1 MVTEQSKAFNELK
14 VGEHVIAFWIEG
26 SKAIWHLG
34 VVEDIKNGNPIV
46 SYMVRKDT
54 SGKSWTY
61 PECAE
66 ILEISQD
73 QVCTDQLQYFK

>member
-1 MVTEQSKAFNELK
+1 M
-14 VGEHVIAFWIEG
+14 IAFWIEG
-26 SKAIWHLG
+26 SKVIWHLG

-46 SYMVRKDT
+46 SYMVRKNT

-66 ILEISQD
+66 ILETSQD
-73 QVCTDQLQYFK
+73 QILASKIGVQYLGSVRISFK